1 MSFTY
6 KNDLVTSLVS
16 RYNIILIMQVR
27 QNMFRLSVSKS
38 CPFLIHDLSLG
49 FSQVTWRV
57 PLMEQELLNLP
68 EHTRIHPPLPRFC
81 GARTGQFLIIYSCLV
96 DHSLS
101 FCQFIFRHC
110 SLYFLWFT
118 TSNYPFGIF
127 KLLAIVMSVL
137 WFTTSNY
144 PFGIFN
150 FSCNIR
156 WMCQWSLTQ

>member
-1 MSFTY
+1 MSRISYFESVVGIYVGLLSELTISIFLYQVVFLMSFTY
-6 KNDLVTSLVS
+6 KNDLVASLVS

-49 FSQVTWRV
+49 FSQVTWWV

-68 EHTRIHPPLPRFC
+68 EHMNSVFPRFT
-81 GARTGQFLIIYSCLV
+81 A
-96 DHSLS
+96 
-101 FCQFIFRHC
+101 
-110 SLYFLWFT
+110 
-118 TSNYPFGIF
+118 
-127 KLLAIVMSVL
+127 
-137 WFTTSNY
+137 SNY

-156 WMCQWSLTQ
+156 RMCQWSLTQ